1 VSWAGHRRLRVV
13 LVADSLDVGGAERH
27 LVGLG
32 AGLAQAGHDVTIAT
46 STGGSLVRIAEESGL
61 TVRPLLSMLVKR
73 RFSPAFAWQLARLLS
88 RERVDLVHAHM
99 YASAIAST
107 VACLATATPL
117 LVTEHSEAS
126 WRGRAARHLNRLAY
140 ARARRLIAVSRGI
153 AERLTI
159 IDRVDPERITV
170 IPNAAPRFG
179 DGTQHAPHACR
190 IRTVDD
196 EAVVGVVARL
206 QPEKGVDDFLRAAE
220 VVGAKLPHVRFVV
233 VGDGPAGAELTA
245 LAHDLG
251 LNTRVHFLGFRTDAP
266 EIVRDLDVLVVP
278 SRSEGTPLVVLE
290 AMSAG
295 VPIVANRVGGI
306 PEQIRD
312 RLEGILVPPER
323 PELLA
328 RGVLTLLQDP
338 LLAHKLGQ
346 AGQARARTAFDHA
359 SMVRTTLG
367 VYREVL
373 DMSAQSNWRIT
384 HPARL

>member
-1 VSWAGHRRLRVV
+1 
-13 LVADSLDVGGAERH
+13 
-27 LVGLG
+27 
-32 AGLAQAGHDVTIAT
+32 
-46 STGGSLVRIAEESGL
+46 
-61 TVRPLLSMLVKR
+61 
-73 RFSPAFAWQLARLLS
+73 
-88 RERVDLVHAHM
+88 
-99 YASAIAST
+99 
-107 VACLATATPL
+107 
-117 LVTEHSEAS
+117 
-126 WRGRAARHLNRLAY
+126 
-140 ARARRLIAVSRGI
+140 
-153 AERLTI
+153 
-159 IDRVDPERITV
+159 
-170 IPNAAPRFG
+170 
-179 DGTQHAPHACR
+179 
-190 IRTVDD
+190 
-196 EAVVGVVARL
+196 
-206 QPEKGVDDFLRAAE
+206 
-220 VVGAKLPHVRFVV
+220 
-233 VGDGPAGAELTA
+233 
-245 LAHDLG
+245 

-312 RLEGILVPPER
+312 RLEGILVPPQR